1 MRAETTAS
9 PPTTDRAEGSPQV
22 GETAPQVTAAE
33 AAARVNELPPLHRAV
48 PLAIQHLLA
57 MFVGN
62 AAPPLIVAT
71 AIGMTT
77 GETTLL
83 VQLAMIVSGVTTLL
97 QTLGLGPVGSRLP
110 VMQGTSF
117 AFLAVAIPIAQEFG
131 IAAVFGG
138 AFVAGFVQVIF
149 GGALHWISRLFPPLV
164 CGIIILIIGIK
175 LMPTAIDYAAGGAP
189 AQSAGDYG
197 ALFHFGIAA
206 LVVVVTVLCNQ
217 FGKGFLSV
225 ASVLI
230 GLLVGY
236 AVAAAFGMVSLDAVT
251 EADWFFAPT
260 PLHFGMDFSGAAI
273 VAITVIA
280 LASSMES
287 IGDLTAVSR
296 TAVGA
301 SPTSR
306 QLSGGVMADGVG
318 TSLGALFGAMPNTTF
333 SQNTGVVVLSG
344 VVSRFVVAIAGGM
357 LLLAGFVPK
366 FAAFFSTIP
375 YAVLGGA
382 VLVMFSMVASA
393 GIQVVSSQVLDRR
406 AMLIVAV
413 SLGLGIGFSFAS
425 EEVTAAFPSD
435 IALLLSSG
443 IVPAMLAAVV
453 LNAVLP
459 TEKADAAG
467 AETPRTAEPTTD
479 IAPALGA
486 EALAEKETGR

>member
-1 MRAETTAS
+1 MSAETTAARTRSEVSTS
-9 PPTTDRAEGSPQV
+9 PGEPESPGV
-22 GETAPQVTAAE
+22 E
-33 AAARVNELPPLHRAV
+33 ADAVDPVNQMPPLHRAF

-71 AIGMTT
+71 AIGMAA
-77 GETTLL
+77 GETTLM

-97 QTLGLGPVGSRLP
+97 QTLGVGPIGSRLP

-138 AFVAGFVQVIF
+138 AFVAGFVQVLF

-164 CGIIILIIGIK
+164 CGVIILIIGIK

-189 AQSAGDYG
+189 AEAAGNYG
-197 ALFHFGIAA
+197 ALFHFAIAA
-206 LVVVVTVLCNQ
+206 LVVAVTVLSNQ
-217 FGKGFLSV
+217 LGRGLLSV

-236 AVAAAFGMVSLDAVT
+236 AVAAAFGMVSMEAVA
-251 EADWFFAPT
+251 EADWVFAPM
-260 PLHFGMDFSGAAI
+260 PLHFGMDFTSAAI
-273 VAITVIA
+273 IAITIIA
-280 LASSMES
+280 VASSVES

-296 TAVGA
+296 TAIGRT
-301 SPTSR
+301 PTSR
-306 QLSGGVMADGVG
+306 QLSGGVMADGIG

-344 VVSRFVVAIAGGM
+344 VVSRFVVALAGGI

-382 VLVMFSMVASA
+382 VLVMFSMVAAA
-393 GIQVVSSQVLDRR
+393 GIQVIGSEVLNRR
-406 AMLIVAV
+406 ALLIVAV
-413 SLGLGIGFSFAS
+413 SLGLGIGFSFAP
-425 EEVTAAFPSD
+425 EEVTAAFPAD
-435 IALLLSSG
+435 IALLLTSG
-443 IVPAMLAAVV
+443 IVPAMLIAVV
-453 LNAVLP
+453 MNAVLP
-459 TEKADAAG
+459 AQPTPDRRPATLGTAPAAGTPVPAPGTQAPAADAEAG
-467 AETPRTAEPTTD
+467 R
-479 IAPALGA
+479 
-486 EALAEKETGR
+486 

>member
-1 MRAETTAS
+1 MSAETTAARTADEARASQTEPDAAPETSATPS
-9 PPTTDRAEGSPQV
+9 PVDQM
-22 GETAPQVTAAE
+22 
-33 AAARVNELPPLHRAV
+33 PPLRRAF

-71 AIGMTT
+71 AIGMAA
-77 GETTLL
+77 GETTLM

-97 QTLGLGPVGSRLP
+97 QTLGAGPIGSRLP

-149 GGALHWISRLFPPLV
+149 GGALKWISRLFPPLV
-164 CGIIILIIGIK
+164 CGVIILIIGIK
-175 LMPTAIDYAAGGAP
+175 LMPTAIDYAAGGSP
-189 AQSAGDYG
+189 AQAAGDYG

-206 LVVVVTVLCNQ
+206 LVVAVTVACNQ
-217 FGKGFLSV
+217 FGRGFLSV

-230 GLLVGY
+230 GLLVGH
-236 AVAAAFGMVSLDAVT
+236 AVAAAFGMVSLQAVT
-251 EADWFFAPT
+251 EADWIFAPT
-260 PLHFGMDFSGAAI
+260 PLHFGLDFTSAAI
-273 VAITVIA
+273 IAITIIA

-296 TAVGA
+296 TAIGKT
-301 SPTSR
+301 PTSR
-306 QLSGGVMADGVG
+306 QLSGGVMADGIG

-344 VVSRFVVAIAGGM
+344 VVSRFVVALAGGI

-393 GIQVVSSQVLDRR
+393 GIQVIGSEVLNRR

-413 SLGLGIGFSFAS
+413 SLGLGIGFSFAP
-425 EEVTAAFPSD
+425 EEVTAAFSAD

-443 IVPAMLAAVV
+443 IVPAMLSAVV

-459 TEKADAAG
+459 KPAPTDRDPAAG
-467 AETPRTAEPTTD
+467 SGADSPARPVADPAAEAEPS
-479 IAPALGA
+479 
-486 EALAEKETGR
+486 R

>member
-1 MRAETTAS
+1 MSAETTAARTAELQGPPEETDAPHGEPTSVS
-9 PPTTDRAEGSPQV
+9 PVDQM
-22 GETAPQVTAAE
+22 
-33 AAARVNELPPLHRAV
+33 PPLRRAF

-71 AIGMTT
+71 AIGMAA
-77 GETTLL
+77 GETTLM

-97 QTLGLGPVGSRLP
+97 QTLGVGPIGSRLP

-164 CGIIILIIGIK
+164 CGVIILIIGIK

-189 AQSAGDYG
+189 AQAAGDYG
-197 ALFHFGIAA
+197 ALFHFAIAA
-206 LVVVVTVLCNQ
+206 LVVAVTVACNQ
-217 FGKGFLSV
+217 FGRGFLSV

-236 AVAAAFGMVSLDAVT
+236 AVAAAFGMVSLDPVA
-251 EADWFFAPT
+251 EADWLFTPM
-260 PLHFGMDFSGAAI
+260 PLHFGMDFTSAAI
-273 VAITVIA
+273 IAITIIA

-296 TAVGA
+296 TAIGKT
-301 SPTSR
+301 PTSR
-306 QLSGGVMADGVG
+306 QLSGGVMADGIG

-344 VVSRFVVAIAGGM
+344 VVSRFVVALAGGI

-393 GIQVVSSQVLDRR
+393 GIQVIGSEVLNRR

-413 SLGLGIGFSFAS
+413 SLGLGIGFSFAP
-425 EEVTAAFPSD
+425 EEVTAAFPAD

-443 IVPAMLAAVV
+443 IVPAMLTAVV

-459 TEKADAAG
+459 QRTAAN
-467 AETPRTAEPTTD
+467 AEPT
-479 IAPALGA
+479 
-486 EALAEKETGR
+486 R